1 MDFGSMIRPLEWLA
15 VAACVVALW
24 ISAMRQR
31 REVESLGKQVEEMR
45 AENQRLERSARSVSH
60 ELMQPL
66 GAITNYAEMI
76 RLHSTGDVRAYASS
90 ILDVSAKMARGI
102 RDRGPAVSLEGEVEV
117 VAASTD
123 MDPKGSSATVTT
135 L

>member
-24 ISAMRQR
+24 ISGMRHR
-31 REVESLGKQVEEMR
+31 RRLESLSKQIEEMR

-76 RLHSTGDVRAYASS
+76 RLHATGDVRAYASS
-90 ILDVSAKMARGI
+90 ILEVSAKTARSI
-102 RDRGPAVSLEGEVEV
+102 RDRAPATQREGPLQRVE
-117 VAASTD
+117 AAAD
-123 MDPKGSSATVTT
+123 VTVTT
-135 L
+135 G